1 MSIVM
6 QVLVI
11 NVVLI
16 SYMYWDDCRL
26 PVLREFWDSQF
37 HVIRVFLNN
46 KALAFWFCNYLQVP
60 HNLNNY
66 SCMVYG
72 WNNVRVLFEKQYFI
86 A

>member
-1 MSIVM
+1 MSILM

-16 SYMYWDDCRL
+16 IYMYCDDFRL
-26 PVLREFWDSQF
+26 QVLKEFWDSEF

-46 KALAFWFCNYLQVP
+46 KALAFWFCSYLQVP

-66 SCMVYG
+66 SCMVCG
-72 WNNVRVLFEKQYFI
+72 LNNIRVLFEKQYL
-86 A
+86 